1 MKQKLLLSIILI
13 LLSSNITL
21 AQKTK
26 EIIKPKGNL
35 YLGVEIGTNTITSF
49 SNNKTNKSFQEG
61 LLIEYYFAKQ
71 WSALAR
77 VKYFET
83 GVSFVNN
90 DNFGEFNGSVISIP
104 IDIKWEFR
112 IYKNLKSNLKIGGAY
127 NFETKANYIFSTNLE
142 TNNSKS
148 FVNFNTG
155 IGLNYFLS
163 KKTTIYIDFETYKF
177 GGYKGNSQSFILSKN
192 YYTENNLINIGIKY
206 NLKK

>member
-49 SNNKTNKSFQEG
+49 SNNETNKSFQEG

-163 KKTTIYIDFETYKF
+163 KKTTIYIDFE
-177 GGYKGNSQSFILSKN
+177 
-192 YYTENNLINIGIKY
+192 
-206 NLKK
+206 